1 MPAKAPTPISPSVD
15 PKSPT
20 TSVDRRTCA
29 GISTSKTGV
38 SVASSSLLSSGKA
51 NAVVDAGFAVVADD
65 GAFAEE
71 GVTTERASA
80 SERGRGASCSCL
92 RGAGASGASPKPG
105 GRIDS
110 GRSWLNAG
118 IAARTMPAAATKAD
132 RETRVSGRMNIH
144 PHFHIL
150 GGRCQNKA
158 RKIIRYPM
166 RAGSD
171 TSNFTVLP
179 INVQPL
185 SSRRFLRRFARQAL
199 PVYRPRR

>member
-1 MPAKAPTPISPSVD
+1 MSSAFRALFLE
-15 PKSPT
+15 KS
-20 TSVDRRTCA
+20 DA
-29 GISTSKTGV
+29 GV
-38 SVASSSLLSSGKA
+38 SASLRDLTDADLATHAGDGDVVVRVTA
-51 NAVVDAGFAVVADD
+51 AILEAV
-65 GAFAEE
+65 GA
-71 GVTTERASA
+71 ERASA

-118 IAARTMPAAATKAD
+118 IAARTMPAAATKAN

-199 PVYRPRR
+199 AVYRPRR